1 MYVYTDMNGN
11 YRSFSDGTK
20 YQIEHVQK
28 QLSFY
33 KKQLERALNS
43 TFVYESKSI
52 DIYINYS
59 KWWKKTLRN
68 SQN

>member
-59 KWWKKTLRN
+59 K
-68 SQN
+68 